1 MEDNESG
8 HWFGF
13 VRMHS
18 RKLDLLMARDSR
30 LRVYYGPDDDRSVP
44 LAKVKKDDATVQISL
59 HEMME
64 TLLDA
69 MQNERAWPDD
79 FREENIAI
87 STDLYEVISAYRRLR
102 RSA

>member
-1 MEDNESG
+1 
-8 HWFGF
+8 
-13 VRMHS
+13 
-18 RKLDLLMARDSR
+18 MARDSR
-30 LRVYYGPDDDRSVP
+30 LRVYYGPEDDRSVP
-44 LAKVKKDDATVQISL
+44 LAKVNDDSSTVQISL

-69 MQNERAWPDD
+69 VQNDRAWPDD
-79 FREENIAI
+79 FREEQITV